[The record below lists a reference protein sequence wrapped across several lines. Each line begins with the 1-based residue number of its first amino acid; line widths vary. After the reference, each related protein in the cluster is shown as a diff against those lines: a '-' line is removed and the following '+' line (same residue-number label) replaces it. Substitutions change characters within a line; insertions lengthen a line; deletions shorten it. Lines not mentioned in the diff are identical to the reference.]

1 MFLLR
6 QIWLILTLNC
16 EQCAQLTS
24 EELDRP
30 LNWAEK
36 LAVRLHVL
44 ICSKSRKLRFQ
55 IKELD
60 KSLRRWTVS
69 PDSQLPDQKAL
80 SKEARERIRK
90 NLDTLSD

>member
-16 EQCAQLTS
+16 EQCAHLTS
-24 EELDRP
+24 DELDRP

-36 LAVRLHVL
+36 AAVQLHIL

-55 IKELD
+55 IMEMD
-60 KSLRRWTVS
+60 KSMKRLPKPKGQTES
-69 PDSQLPDQKAL
+69 DQLKLPQD
-80 SKEARERIRK
+80 ARERIRK
-90 NLDTLSD
+90 KLESAD